1 MRRIFFPPWYT
12 IQTRVAVPDAALLE
26 CLAFLLGGPVL
37 RVVLFLWNS
46 NSCEVFLSSF
56 FCCRTELILYTCFA
70 YWTFSFCVLFVKNP
84 SKRETIRETTT
95 AGVKSARST
104 WSLCWVRL
112 ALILLPS
119 QRITVSRIFR
129 LLLSFQSRLVVF
141 RKYSRER
148 YLNVDLQPALWPV
161 QLYIVSRCTQQKTIL
176 HQLQPY
182 LYCGLSSGD
191 RGQALRCDS
200 CTTICDL

>member
-70 YWTFSFCVLFVKNP
+70 YWTFSFCVLFVKNL

-95 AGVKSARST
+95 AGVKSAVPCCRCSPAAI
-104 WSLCWVRL
+104 SKL
-112 ALILLPS
+112 
-119 QRITVSRIFR
+119 
-129 LLLSFQSRLVVF
+129 F
-141 RKYSRER
+141 RKTWATMQHPSPWIHT
-148 YLNVDLQPALWPV
+148 VTSQT
-161 QLYIVSRCTQQKTIL
+161 RCARKAQKRNRFL
-176 HQLQPY
+176 HHLKQKA
-182 LYCGLSSGD
+182 GMM
-191 RGQALRCDS
+191 
-200 CTTICDL
+200 